1 MIDYNTIQRIIDTA
15 EITEVVQDFVTLKKR
30 GVNYLGLC
38 PFHNEK
44 TPSFTVSPSKGIY
57 KCFGCGKGGN
67 SVNFIMEHEHLGYPE
82 ALKYLAKKYNIE
94 VVEKELTAE
103 EIQQQNERDSLLV
116 VTKYANSYF
125 QDKLH
130 KNNDGRAI
138 GLSYFKERGFQED
151 IIEKFELGYSLD
163 VRDAFTV
170 AAKEQGYKL
179 EFLET
184 TGLTIVN
191 DNGNFDRFRG
201 RVIFPI
207 HGLSG
212 NVIGFGGRILKT
224 DAKAAKYLNSP
235 ESDIYHKSRI
245 LYGMYYAKKSITQL
259 DKCFLVE
266 GYTDVISMHQSGI
279 ENVVASSGT
288 SLTVDQIRLIKRF
301 TPNVTIIYDGDAAGI
316 KASLR
321 GIDLVLEQGLN
332 VKVLLLPEGEDP
344 DSFAKS
350 KSSTEL
356 TEYIEKNEEDFITF
370 KTRLLSKDTK
380 NDPVKKANLITD
392 IVRSISVIP
401 ETIIR
406 TVYIKECSNI
416 LDIDEKVLYSE
427 INKIRRKNFDK
438 EYKKTISPEDNFK
451 SAIPSVPS
459 FVDDVYSESQEKE
472 LIRLLLHYSDKTL
485 YTYQEDKY
493 DEPRNVSVA
502 EYVISEMLNDDLEFK
517 NLIYKQIFLE
527 YLEAVNKSE
536 SLESKHFIYHS
547 EPQISKL
554 AADLLST
561 SYTLSK
567 IFKKGGANI
576 ETEEQKLKQ
585 IVPETIIAYKRKI
598 LEIAQSK
605 AKEKLREVENIK
617 LSLEET
623 NKLQKEFMQISSVI
637 NSISKDRGWV
647 VFK

>member
-15 EITEVVQDFVTLKKR
+15 EITEVVQDFVNLKKR

-82 ALKYLAKKYNIE
+82 ALKYLARKYNIE

-116 VTKYANSYF
+116 VTKFANTYF

-138 GLSYFKERGFQED
+138 GLSYFKERGFRED

-163 VRDAFTV
+163 VKDAFTV
-170 AAKEQGYKL
+170 AAKEQGYKI

-191 DNGNFDRFRG
+191 ENGNFDRFRG

-212 NVIGFGGRILKT
+212 NVIGFGGRILKK

-235 ESDIYHKSRI
+235 ESDIYHKSKV
-245 LYGMYYAKKSITQL
+245 LYGMYFAKKSITQL

-266 GYTDVISMHQSGI
+266 GYTDVISMHQSGV

-344 DSFAKS
+344 DSFS
-350 KSSTEL
+350 KNRSSNEL
-356 TEYIEKNEEDFITF
+356 TEFIEKNEEDFITF
-370 KTRLLSKDTK
+370 KTKLLSQDAK

-401 ETIIR
+401 DTIIR

-416 LDIDEKVLYSE
+416 LDIDEKILYGE
-427 INKIRRKNFDK
+427 INKIRRKNFDN
-438 EYKKTISPEDNFK
+438 EYKRTISPEENFK

-459 FVDDVYSESQEKE
+459 FVDDVYSEAQEKE

-493 DEPRNVSVA
+493 DEPRKVTVA
-502 EYVISEMLNDDLEFK
+502 EYIISEILNDDLEFK

-527 YLEAVNKSE
+527 YLDAVNKSE

-547 EPQISKL
+547 DPQISKL

-576 ETEEQKLKQ
+576 ETEEMKLKQ

-605 AKEKLREVENIK
+605 AKEKLREVENKK

-647 VFK
+647 VFR